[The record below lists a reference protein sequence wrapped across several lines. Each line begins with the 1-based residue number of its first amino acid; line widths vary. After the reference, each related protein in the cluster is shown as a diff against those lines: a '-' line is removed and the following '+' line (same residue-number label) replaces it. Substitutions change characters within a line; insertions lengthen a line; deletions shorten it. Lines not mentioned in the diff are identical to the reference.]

1 MIYIMPEQQP
11 AASLEDIKNA
21 KKILKANYPKKVTW
35 EHTNDIHVL
44 LDTWNLEK
52 FAEENGINI
61 HVANAALVE
70 ILNKRSQE
78 PKII

>member
-1 MIYIMPEQQP
+1 MIYIMPEKNP

-21 KKILKANYPKKVTW
+21 KKILKAKYPKTWW
-35 EHTNDIHVL
+35 EHTNDIYTL